1 MLVKRLEEKYT
12 AARAARAAPPRIRDS
27 IENDA
32 LTGHVEAMAPES
44 VV

>member
-1 MLVKRLEEKYT
+1 MLVKRLEEEYT
-12 AARAARAAPPRIRDS
+12 AARAAPPRIRDS